1 MHAYR
6 FRILSDE
13 AEDFV
18 RDIEILASQTFLDL
32 HEYLVKLLE
41 FNSSE
46 LASFS
51 ICNSRWYKQCEIT
64 LMDMDSGKDEEEDS
78 DDEDKVRKV
87 KLKTVLMTDSRL
99 NMFMD
104 DPHQRIMYEYD
115 YMSPQVFFIELMK
128 IIPADDNVIYPLCIK
143 SEGILPR
150 KRKPEIANDALL
162 DDGLGIDELVMDD
175 NNIAFDEELDEN
187 FANELG
193 EGFEIEEGGVSAG
206 AEERFDNNLEESQR
220 I

>member
-18 RDIEILASQTFLDL
+18 RDIEILASRSFLDL
-32 HEYLVKLLE
+32 HDYLVKLLE
-41 FNSSE
+41 FNSAE

-64 LMDMDSGKDEEEDS
+64 LIDMDFGKDDMDDP
-78 DDEDKVRKV
+78 DDEDQVKKA
-87 KLKTVLMTDSRL
+87 KLKTVLMADSRL
-99 NMFMD
+99 NMFME

-115 YMSPQVFFIELMK
+115 YMNPQVFFIELMK
-128 IIPADDNVIYPLCIK
+128 IIPADESVVYPVCIK

-150 KRKPEIANDALL
+150 KRKPGLVNDALL
-162 DDGLGIDELVMDD
+162 DDGFGLDELLVDD
-175 NNIAFDEELDEN
+175 AGTGFDDDVDEN
-187 FANELG
+187 FSNELG
-193 EGFEIEEGGVSAG
+193 DGFEIEEGGVSAD
-206 AEERFDNNLEESQR
+206 AEEGFDNNMEESQR